1 MIVSLPWSRYIGE
14 GDVVVSDISQA
25 GKNLCEGGND
35 QVLAVSETWWL
46 MTWTQIQIAQ
56 QTGLGFREPADR

>member
-1 MIVSLPWSRYIGE
+1 MVYGGTYICQTSTLFGHSPWSRYMCE

-35 QVLAVSETWWL
+35 EVLAVSET
-46 MTWTQIQIAQ
+46 
-56 QTGLGFREPADR
+56 G

>member
-1 MIVSLPWSRYIGE
+1 MVVYGGTYICQTSTLFGHSPWSRYMCE

-35 QVLAVSETWWL
+35 EVLAVSETGWL
-46 MTWTQIQIAQ
+46 MIGNI
-56 QTGLGFREPADR
+56 G